1 MYCMLGTRP
10 DIAYA
15 VGALS
20 QFASNPGKA
29 HWQAVKRVMR
39 YLQGT
44 KELCL
49 TYSSSIDV
57 LGYTDADWG
66 GDQDNRRSTSG
77 YLFKIGDGAISW
89 SSKKQRT
96 VALSSTEAEYMAATQ
111 ATKEAVWLCLL
122 LDEIGY
128 TQNKIPTTIM
138 ADNQSC
144 IALAKNPTFHA
155 RTKHIDIQ
163 HHYIRERLEDGD
175 IELVYCNT
183 NDMVADVLTKA
194 LSRDKLVGFSEEMGL
209 KLF

>member
-20 QFASNPGKA
+20 QFSSNPGKA

-44 KELCL
+44 KEMCL
-49 TYSSSIDV
+49 TYSAAIK
-57 LGYTDADWG
+57 LIGYTDADWG
-66 GDQDNRRSTSG
+66 GDHDDRRSTSG
-77 YLFKIGDGAISW
+77 YIFLLGDGVISW

-111 ATKEAVWLCLL
+111 ATKEAVWLRNLL
-122 LDEIGY
+122 FELGY
-128 TQNKIPTTIM
+128 PQHDHPTTIF

-163 HHYIRERLEDGD
+163 HHYVRERLEDGN

-183 NDMVADVLTKA
+183 NDMVADILTKA
-194 LSRDKLVGFSEEMGL
+194 LSKDKVTSFSQSMGL